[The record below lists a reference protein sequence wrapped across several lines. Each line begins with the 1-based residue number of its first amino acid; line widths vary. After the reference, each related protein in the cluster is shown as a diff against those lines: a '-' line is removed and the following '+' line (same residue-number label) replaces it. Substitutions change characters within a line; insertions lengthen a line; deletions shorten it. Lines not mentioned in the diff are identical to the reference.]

1 MNEKYQLISS
11 LVLFNHLSEKK
22 KDANSI
28 LDSIIVYTIKD
39 KQLKFFGYLEICE
52 YLKNE
57 FGLRIP
63 QIVVRKRLVNI
74 AKDSP
79 QFLQNKD
86 RKFEALQIGLQ
97 DNIDMKSEIDNAI
110 RDEKQLFSKLFSFIE
125 IKTKNKLLEAEKEI
139 IKNNFISHFL
149 GIGKDDKYGIFIN
162 AFILENQDDT
172 ILKNIVNGIV
182 SYNGLVYQNTFENRK
197 FDRLNVY
204 INMEIIFHYMGYNG
218 DLFKQIVDELFEIII
233 KINQKKK
240 IIFLCYT
247 SKEKKRIDDF
257 FNAIAKNTNTQKN
270 TASKKIIEKCG
281 KDTIKIQDERLE
293 LFKKLECNS
302 ILEKD
307 LPNIDFNLDTNKP
320 FNINSNK
327 LLEDNKEIED
337 ISEILEF
344 LNKLSILRANHQCT
358 IETAKYIFL
367 TEEKDYISIAND
379 IKRDSAEQRIPLA
392 LNLQY
397 LTSILWYKLGSN
409 FSNEKE
415 MPLLFRADTRA
426 KISLALDMNKHS
438 EFLFDEIERR
448 KEELD
453 ETRAKE
459 ILYLIR
465 SMPMKPEDIDSDN
478 MEDILELSNS
488 DLNYFIKKQ
497 EKDKKE
503 KKDLENEN
511 KNLKTENQTLSQ
523 ELNDVN
529 LEKEKLQQQLNEE
542 KARRK
547 QREKEERDKDTRRQ
561 ILFCRF
567 KQFGSMILVLAVV
580 SSIYIFLPQ
589 KWLDRVKDFAFI
601 FGFGTLGTGG
611 FLIWL
616 YTHFNKKI
624 RNMQEQ
630 TEEEK

>member
-1 MNEKYQLISS
+1 MNEKHQLISS

-39 KQLKFFGYLEICE
+39 KQLKSFGYLEICE

-63 QIVVRKRLVNI
+63 QIVVRKRLINI
-74 AKDSP
+74 TKDVP
-79 QFLQNKD
+79 QFLQYTD
-86 RKFEALQIGLQ
+86 RKFEVLQISPQ
-97 DNIDMKSEIDNAI
+97 DNTEMKSEIDNAVKN
-110 RDEKQLFSKLFSFIE
+110 EKQLFSKLFSFIE
-125 IKTKNKLLEAEKEI
+125 LKTKNKLLEAEKES

-149 GIGKDDKYGIFIN
+149 GIGKDEKYGIYIN
-162 AFILENQDDT
+162 AFILENQNDVV
-172 ILKNIVNGIV
+172 LKNMANGIV

-197 FDRLNVY
+197 FDKLNIY

-218 DLFKQIVDELFEIII
+218 ELFKQIVDELFEIII
-233 KINQKKK
+233 KINKKKK

-247 SKEKKRIDDF
+247 SKEKNRIDDF
-257 FNAIAKNTNTQKN
+257 FNAIAKNTDIQKN

-293 LFKKLECNS
+293 LFKKLEGNS

-307 LPNIDFNLDTNKP
+307 LPNIDFNLEANKP
-320 FNINSNK
+320 FNINSNE
-327 LLEDNKEIED
+327 LVESNKDIED

-344 LNKLSILRANHQCT
+344 LNKLSIIRANHQCT
-358 IETAKYIFL
+358 IETAKCIFL
-367 TEEKDYISIAND
+367 TEEKDYLNIAND
-379 IKRDSAEQRIPLA
+379 IKKDNAEQRIPLA

-409 FSNEKE
+409 FSSEKE
-415 MPLLFRADTRA
+415 IPLLFRADTRA

-465 SMPMKPEDIDSDN
+465 SMPVKPEDIDCDN
-478 MEDILELSNS
+478 MEDVLELSNS
-488 DLNYFIKKQ
+488 DLNYFIRKQ
-497 EKDKKE
+497 EKDRKE

-511 KNLKTENQTLSQ
+511 KNLKTKNEVLSQ
-523 ELNDVN
+523 ELNDIS
-529 LEKEKLQQQLNEE
+529 LEKEKLQRQLNEE

-547 QREKEERDKDTRRQ
+547 QREKKDMRRQ

-567 KQFGSMILVLAVV
+567 KQFGSILLVLIIA
-580 SSIYIFLPQ
+580 SCIYIFLPK
-589 KWLDRVKDFAFI
+589 KWLEHLKDLLFI
-601 FGFGTLGTGG
+601 FGLSGLGIGG

-624 RNMQEQ
+624 RNMREQ